1 MKRESL
7 HEWAE
12 EEGVSVT
19 SLLGYLLYLENWN
32 IDKSLADVGWKI
44 FLKEDVKI
52 VPSVTVEEAIW
63 LLEKSQMS
71 QAVYLEIRLR
81 FKGRIYLPPVMKIR
95 AENKVHRPHLE
106 EYRNGVKASLM
117 DCLSL
122 TLSERLKFLDLSG
135 LDKDTLELSFKMG
148 WGLDG
153 SGEHSDYQQL
163 SKVSYTTKQVMSICF
178 ALREVKVTDHEGQS
192 ASWSSCVAGT
202 NKPQNTRPLALF
214 PSKET
219 PEMLAEFVPRVEAE
233 VKLVKEQGVQLK
245 SEDGSNQCI
254 ARCKDAQMSMCDGKM
269 VVNLLNCGG
278 AFCIRD
284 LYSSLFWYLDL

>member
-1 MKRESL
+1 MKRENL

-52 VPSVTVEEAIW
+52 VPSVSVDEAIW

-71 QAVYLEIRLR
+71 QAVYLEVRLR
-81 FKGRIYLPPVMKIR
+81 LKGRIYLPPVMNIR

-106 EYRNGVKASLM
+106 EYRNGVKAGLM
-117 DCLSL
+117 NCLSL

-163 SKVSYTTKQVMSICF
+163 SKVSYTTKQVMSVCF
-178 ALREVKVTDHEGQS
+178 ALREVKVTDHEGQC

-245 SEDGSNQCI
+245 SEDGSNQYI
-254 ARCKDAQMSMCDGKM
+254 ARCEDAKMSMCDGKM

-284 LYSSLFWYLDL
+284 LYSSLFWYFDL